1 MRPKMS
7 THHIF
12 ASYSYCEEGPFYFLY
27 FPRFLLASSHFVRV
41 DDIFVYT
48 YECCCSDY
56 WVCIYS
62 CTMLFYGQRMANR
75 VLSEVVFTSSWF
87 VWSGRSNTFR
97 VCRIAYI
104 LSLKFS
110 CGICLGLTKW
120 AQIDYVWHI
129 CGQTFFSFKRNPI

>member
-27 FPRFLLASSHFVRV
+27 FPHFLLASSRFVRV

-97 VCRIAYI
+97 VYFLQDCVYFIFGI
-104 LSLKFS
+104 FLWDLLKFNKMGS
-110 CGICLGLTKW
+110 NWLCLAHLR
-120 AQIDYVWHI
+120 ANI
-129 CGQTFFSFKRNPI
+129 FFI